1 MFYFP
6 ISTFSVQ
13 LGGCTEGVQNFL
25 SRKQPVCTSEWCEKH
40 LPLTSLLLC
49 VLHFSFLNTLC
60 SLSIISQSVCLTGI
74 AWVKKGKRK
83 TRRDIQ
89 LSSTAD
95 WNCKVILKSERGGER
110 KRRSLARLSH
120 SSRMCVY
127 VSVAQ
132 RRWTKEEAL
141 TGGWYIAKRLFTL
154 MTSGPPLHHR
164 SIHSFYSI
172 HTAPAISFLS
182 LRPLHSASPL
192 PLAHLAAPRF
202 CCRAPSAALAGTRS
216 C

>member
-1 MFYFP
+1 M
-6 ISTFSVQ
+6 
-13 LGGCTEGVQNFL
+13 
-25 SRKQPVCTSEWCEKH
+25 
-40 LPLTSLLLC
+40 LPLDHFTEC
-49 VLHFSFLNTLC
+49 V
-60 SLSIISQSVCLTGI
+60 SQRDCLKKKRKKKN
-74 AWVKKGKRK
+74 KKGHTTVKHRWLK
-83 TRRDIQ
+83 LQGHLEEWERRGEKET
-89 LSSTAD
+89 LSGTS
-95 WNCKVILKSERGGER
+95 V
-110 KRRSLARLSH
+110 SLQRDV
-120 SSRMCVY
+120 CVY

-132 RRWTKEEAL
+132 RHWTKEEAL

-172 HTAPAISFLS
+172 HTAPAVSFLP

-202 CCRAPSAALAGTRS
+202 CCRAPSAALEGTRS